1 MSATMEG
8 QAMMTFL
15 ATMKVKEGREED
27 FVRLAKELTEKVRA
41 NEPDTLAYEFYKLR
55 EEERGYAVYEKFAS
69 EEAEQAHQNT
79 PHFNELAPDL
89 IECIDGT
96 YHRTYLDDL
105 E

>member
-1 MSATMEG
+1 
-8 QAMMTFL
+8 MMTFL
-15 ATMKVKEGREED
+15 AKMTIKEGREEE

-41 NEPDTLAYEFYKLR
+41 NEPETVAYEFFKLR
-55 EEERGYAVYEKFAS
+55 DEERGYAVYEQFTS

-79 PHFNELAPDL
+79 PHFAEIAPGL

-96 YHRTYLDDL
+96 YVRTYLDPL